1 MRLWINSDCIISC
14 LSVVASW
21 ISKKGWESVPIQ
33 FKTTLILN
41 IIDLSNIYVNYFY
54 GFTFFISFHHGA
66 RQIPASLEFFLC
78 SSAYQFLE
86 LHWLSKII
94 CQRLFH
100 SIPSQFTAC
109 HTCSHLPPPTLHYVS
124 FTPHTSLCS
133 FSICLATS
141 DSLDCRIWGAAF
153 LKKKKKTLK
162 HKPPNLLFP
171 MLMPSPFWAFL
182 QSHRVLLS
190 ALKGSNIWK

>member
-1 MRLWINSDCIISC
+1 M
-14 LSVVASW
+14 VASW

-94 CQRLFH
+94 CQHLFH

-141 DSLDCRIWGAAF
+141 DSLDCRIWGATY
-153 LKKKKKTLK
+153 LKKKKTTLK

-171 MLMPSPFWAFL
+171 MLMPSPFLAFL